1 MKKNLFS
8 VHKWDARNIDQ
19 LIKEK
24 IVDTVITSPPYFDMK
39 DYGYKEQ
46 IGFGQSYEQYLKDLG
61 IVFQKVFNCVKD
73 SGTLWV
79 VIDALR
85 KDGEI
90 ITLPFDLANEIKKAG
105 WIFKEIIIWEKDRTV
120 PWTHKGQMRNS
131 FEYILLFSKTN
142 EYKFYIDRIRDF
154 DVLKKWWVK
163 YPERYNPKG
172 KTPDGIWHFPIPL
185 QGSWG
190 NGYIR
195 HFCPLPEGLVE
206 RILTLS
212 TDENDVVLDPFSGS
226 GTVLA
231 KAKNMKRKYIG
242 TELNSEYIKMFEN
255 YLIKTSEEKEHEY
268 EQDRKFSLKQK
279 DFENLILELRILK
292 YARILLQKLRQEGV
306 IVKRIYADKSSCV
319 TQKKNSLSSA
329 RYILLLDEKSKGI
342 DVNQFVLQNIIKAPL
357 SKYGIEPKFSY
368 IHKIEDMMLNT
379 KQIYTYSNKATHK
392 FIRSVENLRNLTED
406 ECILSP
412 IKVNLDEKDFEDG

>member
-142 EYKFYIDRIRDF
+142 EYKFYIDKIRDF
-154 DVLKKWWVK
+154 DVLKKWWIK

-172 KTPDGIWHFPIPL
+172 KTPDGIWYFPIPV

-231 KAKNMKRKYIG
+231 KANDMKRRYIG
-242 TELNSEYIKMFEN
+242 TELNPEYIAMAET
-255 YLIKTSEEKEHEY
+255 YIDRTSKNKQLEY
-268 EQDRKFSLKQK
+268 EKSKKLSYKQE
-279 DFENLILELRILK
+279 DFERLILDLRVLKYPRILAGELRKKGITV
-292 YARILLQKLRQEGV
+292 QK
-306 IVKRIYADKSSCV
+306 IYANLSSSSP
-319 TQKKNSLSSA
+319 QKKNRLLKA
-329 RYILLLDEKSKGI
+329 DYTLLLSNKDNLEEISKLI
-342 DVNQFVLQNIIKAPL
+342 YEVISKPPL
-357 SKYGIEPKFSY
+357 SKYGLEAGFSY
-368 IHKIEDMMLNT
+368 IT
-379 KQIYTYSNKATHK
+379 KLDNFTINDESIYTYTNKITHR
-392 FIRSVENLRNLTED
+392 FMRIVHDLSELRENEF
-406 ECILSP
+406 ILSP
-412 IKVNLDEKDFEDG
+412 IKININEKDFEDV